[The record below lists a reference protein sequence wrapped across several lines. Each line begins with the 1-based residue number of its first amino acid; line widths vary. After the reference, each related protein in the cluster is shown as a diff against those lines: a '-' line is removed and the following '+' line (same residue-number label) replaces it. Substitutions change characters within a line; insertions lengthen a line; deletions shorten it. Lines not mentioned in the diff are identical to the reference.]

1 MNTSTKPTLRSQLL
15 SLLTATAIIAQLVS
29 PAAHAAGG
37 RGDSVLDM
45 KGPQQTA
52 EYIFRNSPRDNLIT
66 VQIFGSV
73 VRPGMY
79 YVPEDT
85 DLMKLLTLA
94 GGVEPTSELDEV
106 VVRKI
111 DGKPWAAMNSSYVK
125 QKNSSTY
132 VVDVDDLLRKSTNL
146 KPLRMTHDDFVYV
159 PKKEP
164 FISNDFA
171 KIVGIVSVVLT
182 GVLTYVIIKE
192 KSK

>member
-1 MNTSTKPTLRSQLL
+1 MELRNRVVSLVTTLALFSQL
-15 SLLTATAIIAQLVS
+15 SA
-29 PAAHAAGG
+29 PAALAAG
-37 RGDSVLDM
+37 RDSVLDM

-66 VQIFGSV
+66 VQVFGSV

-94 GGVEPTSELDEV
+94 GGVETTSELDEV
-106 VVRKI
+106 VVRKM
-111 DGKPWAAMNSSYVK
+111 DSKPWAGMKSDYVK
-125 QKNSSTY
+125 QKNANTY
-132 VVDVDDLLRKSTNL
+132 VVKVDDLLRKSTSV
-146 KPLRMTHDDFVYV
+146 KPLKMSHDDFVYV
-159 PKKEP
+159 PKQES

-171 KIVGIVSVVLT
+171 KVVGLVSVVLT

>member
-1 MNTSTKPTLRSQLL
+1 MTSQSLRARAV
-15 SLLTATAIIAQLVS
+15 SLLTAFAFFAQAC
-29 PAAHAAGG
+29 PALAATTG
-37 RGDSVLDM
+37 RDILDV

-94 GGVEPTSELDEV
+94 GGVEGTSELDEV
-106 VVRKI
+106 VVRKL
-111 DGKPWAAMNSSYVK
+111 DGKPWAAMRMDYVT
-125 QKNSSTY
+125 QRNAQTY
-132 VVDVDDLLRKSTNL
+132 VVDVDSLLRKSTNL
-146 KPLRMTHDDFVYV
+146 KPLRMNHDDFVYV
-159 PKKEP
+159 PKKES

-171 KIVGIVSVVLT
+171 KVVGLVSVVLT